1 MAFAAAWP
9 LSVAAAFLPSAAAR
23 DASVC
28 PPEAG
33 LRGRRVCDVDAS
45 SSSSSGTSRLPRLKK
60 RRQFLR
66 VARKGRKWAAPGL
79 VLQAKRRDAHE
90 DGRGAHEDDCGL
102 ETGPRVGYTVSRKV
116 GNAVSRNRAKRR
128 LRAVAGQV
136 LPAHG
141 RAGWDFVIIGRQA
154 TLERPFQRL
163 IGDLETALRK
173 LDCYA
178 DGKQG

>member
-9 LSVAAAFLPSAAAR
+9 LSVAAGFLPSAAAR

-33 LRGRRVCDVDAS
+33 LQGRRVCDVDAS
-45 SSSSSGTSRLPRLKK
+45 FSSPSGISRLPRLKK

-66 VARKGRKWAAPGL
+66 VARKGRKWATPGL
-79 VLQAKRRDAHE
+79 VLQAKRRDAAE
-90 DGRGAHEDDCGL
+90 MDCGL

-128 LRAVAGQV
+128 LRAVAGQI
-136 LPAHG
+136 LPSHG

>member
-1 MAFAAAWP
+1 M
-9 LSVAAAFLPSAAAR
+9 
-23 DASVC
+23 
-28 PPEAG
+28 
-33 LRGRRVCDVDAS
+33 CDVDAP

-66 VARKGRKWAAPGL
+66 VARKGRKWATPGL
-79 VLQAKRRDAHE
+79 VLQAKRREAT
-90 DGRGAHEDDCGL
+90 EDDCGL

-116 GNAVSRNRAKRR
+116 GNAVCRNRAKRR
-128 LRAVAGQV
+128 LRAAVGQV

-141 RAGWDFVIIGRQA
+141 RAGWDFVIIGRQG

-173 LDCYA
+173 LDCYT
-178 DGKQG
+178 DEKTGLSG

>member
-33 LRGRRVCDVDAS
+33 LQGRRVCDVDAS

-79 VLQAKRRDAHE
+79 VLQAKRRE
-90 DGRGAHEDDCGL
+90 TPEDDCGL

-128 LRAVAGQV
+128 LRAVAGQI
-136 LPAHG
+136 LPTHG

-173 LDCYA
+173 LDCSA
-178 DGKQG
+178 DEKTG